1 MPTVKIEAQISALDL
16 LQAVQQLNQAE
27 LEQFIEQILQVKAQ
41 RIAPSLSI
49 NESELLIKINQDLPQ
64 ELRHIYQTL
73 MEKRNQEILTESE
86 YQQLLELTEQV
97 EKYQAQR
104 LEYLTKLAQMRK
116 LSLTNLITQMG
127 LQPINND

>member
-1 MPTVKIEAQISALDL
+1 MPTLKIEAQISSLDL
-16 LQAVQQLNQAE
+16 LQAVQQLSQPE
-27 LEQFIEQILQVKAQ
+27 LEQFIEQILQLKAQ
-41 RIAPSLSI
+41 RIAPNLST

-64 ELRHIYQTL
+64 ELQNIYQTL
-73 MEKRNQEILTESE
+73 IEKRNQEILTESE

-104 LEYLTKLAQMRK
+104 LEYLTQLAQMRQ